1 MTAMSNAYSSKSR
14 PTSLKQGIQ
23 ANITINTDRSE
34 RIMSPRRALEMAKQE
49 KLTVTNRVRYLAN
62 EQVKYQKK
70 ILKARED
77 VDRKN
82 KIKASKIDEIKMKI
96 VS

>member
-1 MTAMSNAYSSKSR
+1 
-14 PTSLKQGIQ
+14 
-23 ANITINTDRSE
+23 
-34 RIMSPRRALEMAKQE
+34 MAKQE

-62 EQVKYQKK
+62 EHVKYQKK
-70 ILKARED
+70 ILKAKED